1 MASTSTPESVVGVGG
16 GESSQVPQVPEVLG
30 VGSETMHLL
39 IVAATNI
46 RTSDAPFL
54 LAEAIERQRHRVSLI
69 ALDDELGP
77 AADLGYRVG
86 GFDDP
91 VYRAVFQ
98 RRIRRKVRRLAP
110 DGVLLYGSNW
120 ALEPETIQFLRRKLG
135 MTVSLWEINHMIF
148 NNSQAQCL
156 PLFDHIFC
164 LDSYYVPFVR
174 SQDCGCVEHLCAA
187 ADPDEHRPL
196 SLSRDERDE
205 YSADVSFVGT
215 YHPERAE
222 AIAAFD
228 GVTDRV
234 RIYGHRWDQAPQQ
247 LARWVQVE
255 PVYGRKKTVIYGASR
270 LSLHVRGPHM
280 FDGENFRVF
289 EVAACGGVVLA
300 RYSPDLERCFDLRNE
315 VVLFNEPTD
324 LRTTLT
330 HYLSHPDELLQ
341 VAEAGR
347 RRVLAEHTYGHRA
360 ATIIEHL
367 RQCTHRGNTYPPP
380 AENRW

>member
-1 MASTSTPESVVGVGG
+1 
-16 GESSQVPQVPEVLG
+16 
-30 VGSETMHLL
+30 MHLV

-54 LAEAIERQRHRVSLI
+54 LAEAVEREGHRVSLV

-77 AADLGYRVG
+77 VADLGYRVG

-91 VYRAVFQ
+91 VYRAAFQ
-98 RRIRRKVRRLAP
+98 RSVRRRAQRLAP
-110 DGVLLYGSNW
+110 DAVLLYGSNW

-135 MTVSLWEINHMIF
+135 LVVSLWEINHMIF
-148 NNSQAQCL
+148 NNSQAECL

-187 ADPDEHRPL
+187 ADPEEHRPL
-196 SLSRDERDE
+196 SLSEDEQNA

-215 YHPERAE
+215 HHPERAE
-222 AIAAFD
+222 VLDAFD

-234 RIYGHRWDQAPQQ
+234 RIYGHRWEQAPQ
-247 LARWVQVE
+247 LAKWVRVE

-280 FDGENFRVF
+280 FHGENFRVF

-300 RYSPDLERCFDLRNE
+300 RYSPDLERCFDLKNE
-315 VVLFNEPTD
+315 VVLFSGPTD
-324 LRTTLT
+324 LRATLA
-330 HYLSHPDELLQ
+330 HHLSHPDELSQ

-347 RRVLAEHTYGHRA
+347 RRVLAEHTYRHRA

-367 RQCTHRGNTYPPP
+367 QQCTHRGDGFPRSSEKP
-380 AENRW
+380 RWGL